1 MTDISRRK
9 RLNDYKCI
17 AGNGVYTTLTT
28 QINQT
33 DLV

>member
-9 RLNDYKCI
+9 ILNDYKCI
-17 AGNGVYTTLTT
+17 AGNRIYTTLTI

-33 DLV
+33 DLL